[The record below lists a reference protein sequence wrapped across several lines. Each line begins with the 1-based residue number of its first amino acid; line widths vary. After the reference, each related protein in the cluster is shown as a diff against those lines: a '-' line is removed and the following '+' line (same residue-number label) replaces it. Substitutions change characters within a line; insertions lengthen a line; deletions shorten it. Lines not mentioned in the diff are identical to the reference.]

1 MHGPGKSDPPIVPGK
16 RPNKPGRP
24 GAEAVEG
31 RGGAKGTAG
40 RQSTGRTQSRETVS
54 QALACVREAAKRNRN
69 ERFTSLMHHVT
80 PELLAWA
87 FHQLKARA
95 APGVDGVTWEE
106 YAGALDGNIDDLHRR
121 VMRGGY
127 RAKPSRRQ
135 YIPKADG
142 RQRPLGIA
150 ALEDKIVQRALVE
163 VLNAIYETDFLGF
176 SYGFRPG
183 RSQHDALDALAFGI
197 TRRPVNWVLDAD
209 IRAFFDSISHD
220 WMMRFLEHRIG
231 DRRVL
236 RLIAKWLKA
245 GVMEEGALTES
256 TEGTPQGAVI
266 SPLLANIYL
275 HYVYD
280 LWADQWR
287 KREATGEVIVVR
299 YADDTIVGFERQA
312 DAERF
317 LRDLRERL
325 AKFGLALHPDKTR
338 LIEFG
343 RYAAQRRSAPGPGET
358 GDVRFP
364 RLHAHLREGEG
375 RRMVHSGAAHHRQA
389 DASQTRRDQ
398 GGAEPH
404 APRAGARTG
413 ALAGAGGARLSRVPR
428 RADQFAE
435 DHVLPLSRRVAL
447 ATRALAPKPEGPRH
461 VGADGADRRALAA
474 TRQDQPSLAAIPL
487 PRQTPEVGAECV
499 SSARS
504 DLSGGRRVKPA
515 SLPGCPVSH

>member
-197 TRRPVNWVLDAD
+197 TRRAVNWVLDAD

-299 YADDTIVGFERQA
+299 YADDTIVGFR
-312 DAERF
+312 
-317 LRDLRERL
+317 
-325 AKFGLALHPDKTR
+325 
-338 LIEFG
+338 
-343 RYAAQRRSAPGPGET
+343 AAGGCRAVSPRSAGAAGEVRPGAAPRQDPPDRVRPLRGGAAIGAGLGET
-358 GDVRFP
+358 GDLRFP

-413 ALAGAGGARLSRVPR
+413 ALAGAGGARLPRVPR
-428 RADQFAE
+428 RADQLAE

-461 VGADGADRRALAA
+461 VDADGADRRALVA
-474 TRQDQPSLAAIPL
+474 TRQDQPSLAA
-487 PRQTPEVGAECV
+487 TTA
-499 SSARS
+499 SSSNTR
-504 DLSGGRRVKPA
+504 GGSRVR
-515 SLPGCPVSH
+515 